1 MHIRLV
7 AREFASLSASL
18 SRCSACRTPKKSRTG
33 NRKNDLH
40 LGLDNGG
47 HSAAVIYTLI
57 GSAMLVG
64 IDAQAYLRHV
74 LERIAGHPSNRI
86 DELLPWAVASE
97 LAKAA
102 PTSSPPT
109 DRLAA

>member
-40 LGLDNGG
+40 LGSDHGG
-47 HSAAVIYTLI
+47 HRAVVIYTLI
-57 GSAMLVG
+57 GSAKLIG
-64 IDAQAYLRHV
+64 LGPHHV
-74 LERIAGHPSNRI
+74 LERIADHPSNRI
-86 DELLPWAVASE
+86 DELLPRAVASE
-97 LAKAA
+97 LAKVA
-102 PTSSPPT
+102 PTSSQPT